1 MINIIGVRFKKIGKL
16 YYFDPC
22 DTQVKLGDHVIVET
36 ARGAEYGEVVLANTE
51 VEDDNVVQP
60 LKKLIRVATKND
72 DEMMQENERHAR
84 EAFDI
89 CKRKIAEHKL
99 DMHLVT
105 VECTF
110 DLNKILFYF
119 TADGRVDFR
128 DLVKDLASVF
138 RTRIE
143 LRQIGVRD
151 EAKMLGGLGACGR
164 ELCCSSYLD
173 DFQPVSINMAKEQ
186 NLSLNPAKI
195 SGTCGR
201 LMCCL
206 KYEHEVYSELQK
218 VTPRVGSY
226 VETPAGYGMVVSVQM
241 LRGLCRVQLDDDPE
255 NMQIIPCVDC
265 RTLRAAK
272 GRGKPMGARAGG
284 HENAAA
290 PEART
295 EAPRAASN
303 DSRTADAPTVERPA
317 RPLREKRERRDE
329 RPAQPRPA
337 PTPVEPVHED
347 ESAAPLEGGE
357 GENKPRRRSRRG
369 GRRRHKRTEGEA
381 VPQSATVEE

>member
-151 EAKMLGGLGACGR
+151 EAKMLGG
-164 ELCCSSYLD
+164 
-173 DFQPVSINMAKEQ
+173 MA
-186 NLSLNPAKI
+186 S
-195 SGTCGR
+195 
-201 LMCCL
+201 
-206 KYEHEVYSELQK
+206 
-218 VTPRVGSY
+218 
-226 VETPAGYGMVVSVQM
+226 
-241 LRGLCRVQLDDDPE
+241 
-255 NMQIIPCVDC
+255 
-265 RTLRAAK
+265 
-272 GRGKPMGARAGG
+272 
-284 HENAAA
+284 AAA
-290 PEART
+290 
-295 EAPRAASN
+295 
-303 DSRTADAPTVERPA
+303 RTAAVSFWTTFSPCP
-317 RPLREKRERRDE
+317 RRW
-329 RPAQPRPA
+329 RRCSPCRS
-337 PTPVEPVHED
+337 T
-347 ESAAPLEGGE
+347 
-357 GENKPRRRSRRG
+357 RRRSPARA
-369 GRRRHKRTEGEA
+369 A
-381 VPQSATVEE
+381 V